1 MDKMDE
7 KEKDQRQPLAARE
20 TPYPD
25 DTIGSLMAECEEL
38 EQYIASE
45 KDSLE
50 RFMLET
56 GGASDA
62 SDRIEERI
70 AILKDM
76 LASAESRLQTLCDE
90 QEREAF
96 APEKEAAGRTSVIK
110 DLAERKAAA
119 TQKPPETK
127 KERRS
132 PGMER

>member
-1 MDKMDE
+1 MDE
-7 KEKDQRQPLAARE
+7 REKDQRQPLAAQE

-70 AILKDM
+70 AILQDM
-76 LASAESRLQTLCDE
+76 LASAEGRLQVLNDA

-96 APEKEAAGRTSVIK
+96 APEKERASVIK

-127 KERRS
+127 KERHS

>member
-7 KEKDQRQPLAARE
+7 REKDERQPLAAQE

-70 AILKDM
+70 AILQDM
-76 LASAESRLQTLCDE
+76 LASAEGRLQVLNDA

-96 APEKEAAGRTSVIK
+96 APEKERASVIK

-119 TQKPPETK
+119 TRKPPEMK
-127 KERRS
+127 KERKA
-132 PGMER
+132 PGMDMER

>member
-1 MDKMDE
+1 
-7 KEKDQRQPLAARE
+7 
-20 TPYPD
+20 
-25 DTIGSLMAECEEL
+25 MAECEEL

-76 LASAESRLQTLCDE
+76 LASAEGRLQVLCDE

-96 APEKEAAGRTSVIK
+96 APEKEAAGRASVIK
-110 DLAERKAAA
+110 DLAERKAA
-119 TQKPPETK
+119 TQKPPEMK
-127 KERRS
+127 KERHS

>member
-1 MDKMDE
+1 MDE
-7 KEKDQRQPLAARE
+7 REKDQRQPLAARE

-76 LASAESRLQTLCDE
+76 LASAEGRLQTLCDE

-96 APEKEAAGRTSVIK
+96 APEKERASVIK

-127 KERRS
+127 KERHS

>member
-1 MDKMDE
+1 MDE
-7 KEKDQRQPLAARE
+7 MGKDPRQPSDA
-20 TPYPD
+20 YPG
-25 DTIGSLMAECEEL
+25 DTIGSLMAECELL
-38 EQYIASE
+38 EQYIGGE
-45 KDSLE
+45 KDRLE

-70 AILKDM
+70 AILQDM
-76 LASAESRLQTLCDE
+76 LASAEGRLQVLNDA

-96 APEKEAAGRTSVIK
+96 APEKERASVIK

-119 TQKPPETK
+119 TQKPPEMK
-127 KERRS
+127 KERHS

>member
-1 MDKMDE
+1 MDE
-7 KEKDQRQPLAARE
+7 KGKDLRQPSEA
-20 TPYPD
+20 YPG

-38 EQYIASE
+38 SQQIDSE
-45 KDSLE
+45 KDRLE

-62 SDRIEERI
+62 SDRIQENI
-70 AILKDM
+70 DSLQDM
-76 LASAESRLQTLCDE
+76 LTSAEGRLQALNDA

-119 TQKPPETK
+119 TQKPPEMK
-127 KERRS
+127 KERHS

>member
-1 MDKMDE
+1 MDE
-7 KEKDQRQPLAARE
+7 KGKDQSQPSEA
-20 TPYPD
+20 YPG

-38 EQYIASE
+38 SQQIDSE
-45 KDSLE
+45 KDRLE

-62 SDRIEERI
+62 SDRIQENI
-70 AILKDM
+70 DSLQDM
-76 LASAESRLQTLCDE
+76 LTSAEGRLQALNDA

-119 TQKPPETK
+119 TQKPPEMK
-127 KERRS
+127 KERHS

>member
-1 MDKMDE
+1 MERKTDKAGSQHSVE
-7 KEKDQRQPLAARE
+7 
-20 TPYPD
+20 
-25 DTIGSLMAECEEL
+25 TIGSLMAECEEL

-45 KDSLE
+45 KDRLE

-70 AILKDM
+70 AILQDM
-76 LASAESRLQTLCDE
+76 LTSAEGRLQALYDA

-119 TQKPPETK
+119 TQKPPEMK
-127 KERRS
+127 KERHS

>member
-1 MDKMDE
+1 MDE
-7 KEKDQRQPLAARE
+7 REKDQRQPLAARE

-76 LASAESRLQTLCDE
+76 LASAEGRLQTLCDE

-96 APEKEAAGRTSVIK
+96 ASEKEAAGRTSVIK

-127 KERRS
+127 KERHS
-132 PGMER
+132 PSMER

>member
-1 MDKMDE
+1 MDE
-7 KEKDQRQPLAARE
+7 KGKDQSQPSEA
-20 TPYPD
+20 YPGE
-25 DTIGSLMAECEEL
+25 TIGSLMAKCEEL
-38 EQYIASE
+38 EQYIGGE
-45 KDSLE
+45 KDRLE

-62 SDRIEERI
+62 SDRIQENI
-70 AILKDM
+70 DSLQDM
-76 LASAESRLQTLCDE
+76 LTSAEGRLQALNDA

-119 TQKPPETK
+119 TQKPPEMK
-127 KERRS
+127 KERHS

>member
-7 KEKDQRQPLAARE
+7 REKDQRQPLAAQE

-38 EQYIASE
+38 SQQIDSE
-45 KDSLE
+45 KDRLE

-62 SDRIEERI
+62 SDRIQENI
-70 AILKDM
+70 DSLQDM
-76 LASAESRLQTLCDE
+76 LTSAEGRLQALNDA

-96 APEKEAAGRTSVIK
+96 APEKERASVIK

-119 TQKPPETK
+119 TQKPPEMK
-127 KERRS
+127 KERHS

>member
-1 MDKMDE
+1 MDE
-7 KEKDQRQPLAARE
+7 REKDQRQPLAAQE

-70 AILKDM
+70 AILQDM
-76 LASAESRLQTLCDE
+76 LASAEGRLQVLNDA

-96 APEKEAAGRTSVIK
+96 APEKERASVIK

-119 TQKPPETK
+119 TQKPPEMK
-127 KERRS
+127 KERHS

>member
-1 MDKMDE
+1 MDE
-7 KEKDQRQPLAARE
+7 KGKDLRQPSEA
-20 TPYPD
+20 YPG

-38 EQYIASE
+38 SQQIDSE
-45 KDSLE
+45 KDRLE

-70 AILKDM
+70 AILQDM
-76 LASAESRLQTLCDE
+76 LASAEGRLQALNDA

-96 APEKEAAGRTSVIK
+96 APEKERASVIK

-119 TQKPPETK
+119 TQKPPEMK
-127 KERRS
+127 KERHS

>member
-1 MDKMDE
+1 MDE
-7 KEKDQRQPLAARE
+7 MGKDPHQPSEA
-20 TPYPD
+20 YPG
-25 DTIGSLMAECEEL
+25 DTIGSLMAECELL
-38 EQYIASE
+38 EQYIGGE
-45 KDSLE
+45 KDRLE

-62 SDRIEERI
+62 SDRIQENI
-70 AILKDM
+70 DSLQDM
-76 LASAESRLQTLCDE
+76 LTSAEGRLQALNDA

-119 TQKPPETK
+119 TQKPPEMK
-127 KERRS
+127 KERHS

>member
-1 MDKMDE
+1 MDE
-7 KEKDQRQPLAARE
+7 KGKDQSQPSEA
-20 TPYPD
+20 YPG

-38 EQYIASE
+38 SQQIDSE
-45 KDSLE
+45 KDRLE

-76 LASAESRLQTLCDE
+76 LASAEGRLQTLCDE

-127 KERRS
+127 KERHS

>member
-1 MDKMDE
+1 MDE
-7 KEKDQRQPLAARE
+7 KGKDQSQPSEA
-20 TPYPD
+20 YPGN
-25 DTIGSLMAECEEL
+25 TIGSLMAECEEL
-38 EQYIASE
+38 SQQIDSE
-45 KDSLE
+45 KDRLE

-70 AILKDM
+70 AILQDM
-76 LASAESRLQTLCDE
+76 LTSAEGRLQALYDA

-96 APEKEAAGRTSVIK
+96 APEKEAAGRASVIK

-119 TQKPPETK
+119 TQKPPEMK
-127 KERRS
+127 KERHS

>member
-119 TQKPPETK
+119 TQKSPETK

>member
-1 MDKMDE
+1 MDE
-7 KEKDQRQPLAARE
+7 MGKDPHQPSEA
-20 TPYPD
+20 YPG
-25 DTIGSLMAECEEL
+25 DTIGSLMAECELL
-38 EQYIASE
+38 EQYIGGE
-45 KDSLE
+45 KDRLE
-50 RFMLET
+50 RFMLGT

-70 AILKDM
+70 AILQDM
-76 LASAESRLQTLCDE
+76 LTSAEGRLQALYDA

-119 TQKPPETK
+119 TQKPPEMK
-127 KERRS
+127 KERHS

>member
-7 KEKDQRQPLAARE
+7 MEKDQRKSQEA
-20 TPYPD
+20 PYPD

-45 KDSLE
+45 KDNLE

-76 LASAESRLQTLCDE
+76 LASAEGRLQALCDE

-96 APEKEAAGRTSVIK
+96 APEKEVAGRASVLK
-110 DLAERKAAA
+110 DLAERKAA
-119 TQKPPETK
+119 TQKPPEMK
-127 KERRS
+127 KERHS

>member
-1 MDKMDE
+1 MDE
-7 KEKDQRQPLAARE
+7 KGQDLRQPSEA
-20 TPYPD
+20 YPG

-38 EQYIASE
+38 SQQIDSE
-45 KDSLE
+45 KDRLE

-70 AILKDM
+70 AILQDM
-76 LASAESRLQTLCDE
+76 LASAEGRLQVLNDA

-96 APEKEAAGRTSVIK
+96 APEKERASVIK

-119 TQKPPETK
+119 TQKPPEIK
-127 KERRS
+127 KERHS

>member
-1 MDKMDE
+1 MDE
-7 KEKDQRQPLAARE
+7 MEKDQRKPQEA
-20 TPYPD
+20 PYPD

-45 KDSLE
+45 KDRLE
-50 RFMLET
+50 QFMLET

-62 SDRIEERI
+62 SDRMEERI

-76 LASAESRLQTLCDE
+76 LASAEGRLQTLCDE

-96 APEKEAAGRTSVIK
+96 APEKEAEGRASVIK

-119 TQKPPETK
+119 TQKPPEMK
-127 KERRS
+127 KERHS

>member
-7 KEKDQRQPLAARE
+7 REKDQRQPLAAQE

-70 AILKDM
+70 AILQDM
-76 LASAESRLQTLCDE
+76 LASAEGRLQVLNDA

-96 APEKEAAGRTSVIK
+96 APEKERASVIK

-119 TQKPPETK
+119 TQKPPEMK
-127 KERRS
+127 KERHS